1 MDEARWARGGLH
13 VGHAQTGVKRA
24 HLAVLRAAGDR
35 IETSNRSAGLHR
47 ASKPEVHRTSSRAS
61 LLTLTSALSTPDST
75 PVPASHD
82 VTRLLVDLQRGREGA
97 ADQLVPLVYAELHG
111 LAVHY
116 MRNERGD
123 HTLQPTALVH
133 EAYMRLVDQR
143 NATWQNRSHFFGV
156 ASQAMRRILVDHA
169 RRKRAV
175 KREGGEQVTLDA
187 GVASVQERSV
197 DMIALDDA
205 LTKLAALDARQAK
218 VVELRFFGGL
228 DIEQTGEALGIS
240 PATVKRDWTFARA
253 FLQREMDD
261 GDA

>member
-61 LLTLTSALSTPDST
+61 LLTLTAAMSPPDST

-82 VTRLLVDLQRGREGA
+82 VTRLLIDLQRGREGA

-169 RRKRAV
+169 RRKRAG
-175 KREGGEQVTLDA
+175 KREGGDQVTLDA

-205 LTKLAALDARQAK
+205 LTKLATLDARQAK

-240 PATVKRDWTFARA
+240 AATVKRDWTFARA

-261 GDA
+261 RDA